1 MDDAWLLFP
10 LALIVMMTGANPLS
24 PVPLLMLLLM
34 TNTLTRLLPN
44 PIPVLDYPVI
54 DFAPAPPAALSQSTA
69 QLQRQG
75 TAAPCAVQLGAERA
89 DGAVQHAPVQQTEAS
104 EGAATEAA
112 SASFPPLADVPSAM
126 PSALRE
132 KRHALLALVRERV
145 GVPSFSR
152 TANAV
157 LPPSLFPN
165 VRSTL
170 GVL

>member
-54 DFAPAPPAALSQSTA
+54 DFATAPPAALSQSTA

-75 TAAPCAVQLGAERA
+75 TAAQPASTAASTAAGATHELLVAAGARFNEFA
-89 DGAVQHAPVQQTEAS
+89 DGKRAHMITVQAGNE
-104 EGAATEAA
+104 E
-112 SASFPPLADVPSAM
+112 
-126 PSALRE
+126 
-132 KRHALLALVRERV
+132 ER
-145 GVPSFSR
+145 SR
-152 TANAV
+152 K
-157 LPPSLFPN
+157 LPRNRDRTHP
-165 VRSTL
+165 
-170 GVL
+170 